1 MPAISFWLT
10 RSAIFFNTRS
20 WETWY
25 GSSVTT
31 MAVRPGRIS
40 ATSAT
45 ALTLTE
51 PRPVTSASFTA
62 SSATICPP
70 EGKSGP
76 LTYFRRSAGGQSGL
90 SRR

>member
-25 GSSVTT
+25 GSSVTM
-31 MAVRPGRIS
+31 MAVRPFRIS
-40 ATSAT
+40 RGSAT

-51 PRPVTSASFTA
+51 PRPVRSASLTT
-62 SSATICPP
+62 SSDTISPP

-76 LTYFRRSAGGQSGL
+76 FTYFNRSVGGQSGL
-90 SRR
+90 SKR